1 MDANTRTTK
10 RIEDKTMTRDD
21 CYKSLLNTKVFVKD
35 RSASI
40 QCILFSLGFD
50 WNGGKSCS
58 SLVRR
63 TDAPFLFISED
74 GKITCSN
81 STNHFYSMNNKEVSA
96 EYILSM
102 KYIDEELSVPYLSPW
117 ISVNEKLPPVEKYD
131 MSIMVL
137 AVNTEGKINFSKY
150 DYDAEEWIT
159 PESDI
164 FTHWMF
170 LPKLPK

>member
-1 MDANTRTTK
+1 
-10 RIEDKTMTRDD
+10 MTRDD

-40 QCILFSLGFD
+40 QCILFSLGFE

-117 ISVNEKLPPVEKYD
+117 ISVDDDLPCYHEELTHSNYTNRVLIAAKNGFVEVAF
-131 MSIMVL
+131 MS
-137 AVNTEGKINFSKY
+137 KIENV
-150 DYDAEEWIT
+150 WVW
-159 PESDI
+159 DI
-164 FTHWMF
+164 PIKVTHWMPMPG
-170 LPKLPK
+170 LPK

>member
-1 MDANTRTTK
+1 MSRQEEIRNAIDMIFPIPPSEKGRKYEQALMA
-10 RIEDKTMTRDD
+10 I
-21 CYKSLLNTKVFVKD
+21 
-35 RSASI
+35 
-40 QCILFSLGFD
+40 GF
-50 WNGGKSCS
+50 
-58 SLVRR
+58 
-63 TDAPFLFISED
+63 ED
-74 GKITCSN
+74 GVKWADS
-81 STNHFYSMNNKEVSA
+81 HPK
-96 EYILSM
+96 
-102 KYIDEELSVPYLSPW
+102 SPW

-164 FTHWMF
+164 FTHWMP

>member
-1 MDANTRTTK
+1 
-10 RIEDKTMTRDD
+10 MTRDD

-40 QCILFSLGFD
+40 QCILFSLGFE
-50 WNGGKSCS
+50 WNGGRSCS

-81 STNHFYSMNNKEVSA
+81 STDHFYSMNNKEVSA

-102 KYIDEELSVPYLSPW
+102 KYVDED
-117 ISVNEKLPPVEKYD
+117 IKNNYD
-131 MSIMVL
+131 L
-137 AVNTEGKINFSKY
+137 
-150 DYDAEEWIT
+150 
-159 PESDI
+159 
-164 FTHWMF
+164 
-170 LPKLPK
+170 

>member
-1 MDANTRTTK
+1 
-10 RIEDKTMTRDD
+10 MTRDD

-35 RSASI
+35 RSSSI
-40 QCILFSLGFD
+40 QCILFSLGFE
-50 WNGGKSCS
+50 WNGGRSCS

-96 EYILSM
+96 EYILSI

-117 ISVNEKLPPVEKYD
+117 ISVKDDLPCNHKELLLSTGYHTVTVFTYKKGGACGID
-131 MSIMVL
+131 NMIIR
-137 AVNTEGKINFSKY
+137 NGKW
-150 DYDAEEWIT
+150 EW
-159 PESDI
+159 EAWKENYLY
-164 FTHWMF
+164 WMPIPN
-170 LPKLPK
+170 LPK

>member
-1 MDANTRTTK
+1 
-10 RIEDKTMTRDD
+10 MTRND

-40 QCILFSLGFD
+40 QCILFSLGFER
-50 WNGGKSCS
+50 NGDRSCS

-81 STNHFYSMNNKEVSA
+81 STDHFYSMNNKEVSA

-102 KYIDEELSVPYLSPW
+102 KYIDEELSVSYLSPW
-117 ISVNEKLPPVEKYD
+117 ISVNEKLPPMEKD
-131 MSIMVL
+131 GLSINVL
-137 AVNTEGKINFSKY
+137 VVDTQGKIHLSRYNYNIKG
-150 DYDAEEWIT
+150 WISPALYT
-159 PESDI
+159 K

-170 LPKLPK
+170 LPEPPK